1 MLQENVFNYSKEG
14 ENKLYIFYNG
24 VLLSDRIL
32 LMVCSNGHFN
42 LSLFL
47 RELKLKIE
55 KKIFV
60 K

>member
-24 VLLSDRIL
+24 LLLSDRIL
-32 LMVCSNGHFN
+32 LMVCCNGHFN

-47 RELKLKIE
+47 RELKFKIE